1 MSYSL
6 GFRLHVLKV
15 KEAERLTFQECA
27 SRFCVGIA
35 SLVRWSKNPYP
46 KTQRNK
52 PATKIDMEA
61 LKKDIQD
68 YPDAY
73 QYERAQRFGVT
84 ATGIWHALKRLEVTY
99 KKNAQ
104 SSKGRSRKTLYIL
117 PTNKGA

>member
-6 GFRLHVLKV
+6 DFRFHVLKV

-52 PATKIDMEA
+52 PATKIDREA

-68 YPDAY
+68 SPDAY
-73 QYERAQRFGVT
+73 QYARAQRFGVT

-99 KKNAQ
+99 KKNSQ
-104 SSKGRSRKTLYIL
+104 SSKSGSRKTLYIL